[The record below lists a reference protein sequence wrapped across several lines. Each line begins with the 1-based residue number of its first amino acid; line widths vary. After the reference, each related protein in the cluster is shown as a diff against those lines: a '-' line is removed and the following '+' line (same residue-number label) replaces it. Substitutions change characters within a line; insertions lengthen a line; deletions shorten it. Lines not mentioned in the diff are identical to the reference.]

1 MMNVAHEAR
10 EQADRLELLARM
22 RLLLAQVDLGGREI
36 FERWRTGIG
45 RRAFIPAAWNFAAYL
60 ALRQI
65 DLREIQTLLMPLG
78 LSSLGRCEGRVRPNL
93 EAVVE
98 ALAALCGGAAPVGAI
113 TARAFFRGER
123 LLRAETARVF
133 GPQQADRAVRIM
145 VTLPSEAADDG
156 DFVTALV
163 RAGMDAARIN
173 CAHDD
178 ADAWR
183 KMISNVRA
191 AAKLAGRGCIVYADL
206 AGPKVRTKEVH
217 VRHDARI
224 RVGDHIALV
233 RKLNDAKNHEPAI
246 TCTIP
251 AVLDHLHAGDPVWI
265 DDGKIGCLVESA
277 TGSRVDLCVTQCAD
291 AGSRLRP
298 DKGLNFPNTAIP
310 APPLGAVDRAALA
323 AIVDAID
330 VVGYSFV
337 RRASDIVILQEE
349 LSRLGR
355 PVLPLALKIETL
367 EGIKNLP
374 DLLVQAA
381 GLQPTAVMIAR
392 GDLAVEIGYR
402 RLAEMQEEILWLC
415 EAASIPVI
423 WATQVLDEYVKTGI
437 PTRAE
442 ITDAAMAERAECV
455 MLNKGVHVVAAVKVL
470 DEILPL
476 MEAHQTK
483 KTSRMRALH
492 SWPVRVSSIAGIQTS
507 RDALFV

>member
-1 MMNVAHEAR
+1 MNAAHEAR
-10 EQADRLELLARM
+10 DQSDQVELLARM
-22 RLLLAQVDLGGREI
+22 RLLFAQVDVGGREI
-36 FERWRTGIG
+36 YDRWRKGIR
-45 RRAFIPAAWNFAAYL
+45 RRAFIPGAWNFAAYL

-98 ALAALCGGAAPVGAI
+98 ALAARCGEAATPQAT
-113 TARAFFRGER
+113 TARAFYRGER
-123 LLRAETARVF
+123 MLRAETVRVF
-133 GPQQADRAVRIM
+133 GSQHGGRAVRIM
-145 VTLPSEAADDG
+145 VTLPSEAADDA

-178 ADAWR
+178 VDAWR

-191 AAKLAGRGCIVYADL
+191 AEKLARRRCIVYADL
-206 AGPKVRTKEVH
+206 AGPKVRTQEVH

-224 RVGDHIALV
+224 RVADRVALV
-233 RKLNDAKNHEPAI
+233 RNLHDVKKNEPAI

-251 AVLDHLHAGDPVWI
+251 AILDHLHAGDPVWI

-277 TGSRVDLCVTQCAD
+277 TQTRADLIVTQCAD

-298 DKGLNFPNTAIP
+298 DKGLNFPNTTIP
-310 APPLGAVDRAALA
+310 APPLGATDRAALA

-337 RRASDIVILQEE
+337 RRVSDIVVLQDE

-374 DLLVQAA
+374 ELLVQAA
-381 GLQPTAVMIAR
+381 GHQPTAVMIAR

-423 WATQVLDEYVKTGI
+423 WATQVLDEYVKRGI

-455 MLNKGVHVVAAVKVL
+455 MLNKGVHVVAAVKAL
-470 DEILPL
+470 DELLPL

-492 SWPVRVSSIAGIQTS
+492 SWPVSVNSIAGIQTP
-507 RDALFV
+507 RDASFG

>member
-1 MMNVAHEAR
+1 
-10 EQADRLELLARM
+10 M
-22 RLLLAQVDLGGREI
+22 RQLFTQVDVGGREI
-36 FERWRTGIG
+36 YERWRTRIR
-45 RRAFIPAAWNFAAYL
+45 RRAFVPGAWNFAAYL

-65 DLREIQTLLMPLG
+65 DLRDVQTRLMPLG

-98 ALAALCGGAAPVGAI
+98 ALGARCGETSTPPAI

-133 GPQQADRAVRIM
+133 GPQDAGRAVRIM
-145 VTLPSEAADDG
+145 VTLPSEAADD
-156 DFVTALV
+156 DDLVTALV

-178 ADAWR
+178 VDVWR

-191 AAKLAGRGCIVYADL
+191 AERLAGRRCIVYADL
-206 AGPKVRTKEVH
+206 AGPKVRTREVH

-224 RVGDHIALV
+224 HVGDRVALV
-233 RKLNDAKNHEPAI
+233 RNLHDAKNKEPAF

-251 AVLDHLHAGDPVWI
+251 AILDQVHAGDPVWI
-265 DDGKIGCLVESA
+265 DDGKIGCLVKSA
-277 TGSRVDLCVTQCAD
+277 TPSRVDLCVTQCAD
-291 AGSRLRP
+291 AGSRIRP

-310 APPLGAVDRAALA
+310 APPLGVPDRAALA

-337 RRASDIVILQEE
+337 RRPSDIVVLQDE
-349 LSRLGR
+349 LLRLGR
-355 PVLPLALKIETL
+355 PSLPLALKIETL

-374 DLLVQAA
+374 ELLVQAA
-381 GLQPTAVMIAR
+381 GRQPTAVMIAR

-423 WATQVLDEYVKTGI
+423 WATQVLDEYVRTGI

-455 MLNKGVHVVAAVKVL
+455 MLNKGVHVVAAVKAL
-470 DEILPL
+470 DELLPL

-492 SWPVRVSSIAGIQTS
+492 SWPV
-507 RDALFV
+507 